1 MRLYSWISVIILTNL
16 VFSYP
21 AANSN
26 ASEFA
31 WGQNVGPFSAYVD
44 RTDHAKGL
52 TIRASPSEDSQTV
65 GYLPSGTKIRGSSEF
80 KSGWV
85 KLISPIDTGWVNIG
99 YLKPRPIEGMVTKVD
114 NTDLCLPI
122 RAGPAASEQKVGCGQ
137 IGESLS
143 LTGVMT
149 ADNWFQ
155 LTDRRGWV
163 DASSVQL
170 PMDSPQEV
178 GANAETPSVTSV
190 GSAASPSLEKPMTT
204 PPQLGSFTKK
214 DLAPEKAPAGP
225 PLISTASAPTA
236 SPPPKAAPV
245 MKELPHVACKG
256 GWCVNFDNSQV
267 THGGKAVS
275 GIECFKNDV
284 CANIVAQHYV
294 AQATAD
300 GIATFGNFKLLPDG
314 VILDSKSTKLLAY
327 CNAKGSVDEKCVANF
342 LRKTVVDISG
352 KNSTGSVSGKGEASK
367 EKIKKTAE
375 NSSESKKRR
384 SNEEAPKLL
393 KDFDRNACY
402 SKCPCA
408 MGGTESCANCKQKC
422 DDQFWKAFDE
432 KSK

>member
-1 MRLYSWISVIILTNL
+1 MRLYSWISLIILANL
-16 VFSYP
+16 VFSHP
-21 AANSN
+21 SANSN
-26 ASEFA
+26 ASELI

-52 TIRASPSEDSQTV
+52 TIRAAPSEESQIL
-65 GYLPSGTKIRGSSEF
+65 GYIQPGTKIRCSSKF
-80 KSGWV
+80 KNGWV
-85 KLISPIDTGWVNIG
+85 KLMGPVDTGWVNIG
-99 YLKPRPIEGMVTKVD
+99 YLKPRPIAGMVTKVD

-122 RAGPAASEQKVGCGQ
+122 RAGPAASQQKVGCGQ
-137 IGESLS
+137 ISESLN

-163 DASSVQL
+163 EASSVQL

-178 GANAETPSVTSV
+178 GANAETPSVASV
-190 GSAASPSLEKPMTT
+190 GPGASPSLEKPITT
-204 PPQLGSFTKK
+204 PPQLGSFTRK
-214 DLAPEKAPAGP
+214 DLAPEKASAGP
-225 PLISTASAPTA
+225 PLTSAPSGQIAAPSSTAIPEN
-236 SPPPKAAPV
+236 K
-245 MKELPHVACKG
+245 KLPNVSCNG
-256 GWCVNFDNSQV
+256 GWCVAFDTGQV
-267 THGGKAVS
+267 THDGKAVS
-275 GIECFKNDV
+275 GIECLKNDI
-284 CANIVAQHYV
+284 CAIIVAQHHV
-294 AQATAD
+294 AKATTD

-314 VILDSKSTKLLAY
+314 VILDSASTKLLAH
-327 CNAKGSVDEKCVANF
+327 CNAKGSVDQKCVANF
-342 LRKTVVDISG
+342 LRKTGADIRG

-375 NSSESKKRR
+375 NFSESKKRR